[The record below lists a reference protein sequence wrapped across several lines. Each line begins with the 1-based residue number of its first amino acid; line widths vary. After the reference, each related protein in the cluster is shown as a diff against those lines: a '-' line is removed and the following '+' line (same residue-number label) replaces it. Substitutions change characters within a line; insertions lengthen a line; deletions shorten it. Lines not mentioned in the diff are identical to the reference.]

1 MIFFGQF
8 VYKKRF
14 FSTMRD
20 ILHKELRKELAIRP
34 IYDLAK
40 NRYNIDSGQAR
51 GTIRKR
57 GAGQSDY
64 EFS

>member
-1 MIFFGQF
+1 M
-8 VYKKRF
+8 K
-14 FSTMRD
+14 D

>member
-1 MIFFGQF
+1 
-8 VYKKRF
+8 
-14 FSTMRD
+14 MRD

-40 NRYNIDSGQAR
+40 KRYNIDSGQAR
-51 GTIRKR
+51 GTIRKG
-57 GAGQSDY
+57 GAGQPDY